1 MANQVDVILGMIQEL
16 ALQQQQS
23 NTTIQTAN
31 TIQTDQ
37 VARLTRRMETMSEV
51 LTEYVNGVSNVKKAV
66 TDSPPIINNNTL
78 SIRNFLKEQFF
89 KWRNLQGLDEEV
101 ACKRFLS
108 LCFPAQKSAIVQDI
122 MDTDGIT
129 LQQKLDRIQN
139 RVLGQHSLSKAAV

>member
-37 VARLTRRMETMSEV
+37 VARLTKRIETLSEV
-51 LTEYVNGVSNVKKAV
+51 LTEYVNGVSNVKKTV

-89 KWRNLQGLDEEV
+89 K
-101 ACKRFLS
+101 
-108 LCFPAQKSAIVQDI
+108 
-122 MDTDGIT
+122 
-129 LQQKLDRIQN
+129 
-139 RVLGQHSLSKAAV
+139 